1 MNFTLLFSVFAV
13 IAVVSIIFSLSMSVY
28 ISVYD
33 SDWYGL
39 FSKNVTSQLEKEKIF
54 LLGSSTV
61 YSVNSTILNHHF
73 ITNEIEYEFFNL
85 ADMSDSPKKRLHSLS
100 NIISNNPNIVIYG
113 LDIGNFRIENQ
124 VPIPPEE
131 IILHPQKFFLYQFN
145 DFMEPIREKIPGSP
159 KDRSLLTLKYF
170 LFGPQPHHHP
180 FINFYETQ
188 ITPINELK
196 EKEGLT
202 NDSYE
207 VLDLSDN
214 SEEIISLKK
223 IINELKNNNIKLIIF
238 SAPKLVNDANE
249 NDIKL
254 FEQTLKKYSEKYDIS
269 IYFLHDEYMNSEI
282 WRDSQHVAINN
293 NTQIYT
299 KDILEILLKEMK

>member
-1 MNFTLLFSVFAV
+1 MNYTLLFSIFTI
-13 IAVVSIIFSLSMSVY
+13 IAVVSIIFSISMSVY
-28 ISVYD
+28 ITAYD

-39 FSKNVTSQLEKEKIF
+39 FSKDVSDNLKKEKIF

-61 YSVNSTILNHHF
+61 YSINSTILNHHF

-100 NIISNNPNIVIYG
+100 NIISNDPNIVIYG

-124 VPIPPEE
+124 VPIPTEE
-131 IILHPQKFFLYQFN
+131 IILHPQNFFLYQFD

-159 KDRSLLTLKYF
+159 KDRSLSTLKYF

-196 EKEGLT
+196 ENTLI
-202 NDSYE
+202 NDSYQ
-207 VLDLSDN
+207 VLDLSEN

-223 IINELKNNNIKLIIF
+223 IINELKKNNIKLIIF

-254 FEQTLKKYSEKYDIS
+254 FEQTLKNYSEKYDIP
-269 IYFLHDEYMNSEI
+269 IYFLHDEYMDLEI